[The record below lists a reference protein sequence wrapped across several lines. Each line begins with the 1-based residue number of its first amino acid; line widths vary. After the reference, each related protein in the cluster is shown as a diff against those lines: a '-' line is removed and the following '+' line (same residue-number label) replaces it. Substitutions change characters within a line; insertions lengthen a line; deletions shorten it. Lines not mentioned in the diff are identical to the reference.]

1 MALDHIEQLRQHF
14 PTHFVDLDQQ
24 LRLMGDYL
32 VIPTDDPDGGEVDEG
47 EAKSAGTMVEKALA
61 ESDPNNAELEELPPE
76 WTDPGTF
83 GGFPGGLSEPSP
95 NASRGGSTCVDRLAF
110 YLPFHG
116 FHKLWGIY
124 LFPDGIQRLR
134 RELLPFFTYHRIPPG
149 EQVAIA
155 KRILFHHEFYHH
167 SVESFATRLEAVL
180 NWPCYLKGI
189 TLLYRRTSGTHDCL
203 EETCAN
209 SYAREKTVGRRV
221 TGSPVSKA
229 KFRSAIDQW
238 FSSMPPGY
246 CGAAKTGATW
256 NQNVRPDFYERC
268 LNACLPLPWL
278 TTRSLSSSARD
289 SAWMAAG
296 HFDRGIGDIRS
307 RISYLVRKGSRLADS
322 LPLEVRECLKGSA
335 FKRKLG
341 ELRIAK
347 FLRHGRGHEIWQPW
361 NGGGSVPIPR
371 HDGVD
376 LPKGT
381 LRAILKQLG
390 ASMSVEQFLA
400 R

>member
-1 MALDHIEQLRQHF
+1 MAIEHIEQLRQHF
-14 PTHFVDLDQQ
+14 RNHFVDLDQRMS
-24 LRLMGDYL
+24 LLEDYL
-32 VIPTDDPDGGEVDEG
+32 VIPTDEPDGEEVYEDETMSG
-47 EAKSAGTMVEKALA
+47 GTLVEKALA

-95 NASRGGSTCVDRLAF
+95 NAPRGGSTCVDRLAF

-134 RELLPFFTYHRIPPG
+134 RELLPFFTCHGVPPG

-155 KRILFHHEFYHH
+155 KRILYHHEFYHH

-180 NWPCYLKGI
+180 NWPCYLNGI
-189 TLLYRRTSGTHDCL
+189 TSLYRRTSGTHDCL

-209 SYAREKTVGRRV
+209 SYAREKSVGRGV

-246 CGAAKTGATW
+246 CGAEQTGPTW

-268 LNACLPLPWL
+268 LNACLPLPGL
-278 TTRSLSSSARD
+278 TSRSLSNSARD
-289 SAWMAAG
+289 SAWMAVG
-296 HFDRGIGDIRS
+296 HFDRGIGDVRS

-322 LPLEVRECLKGSA
+322 LPLEVRECLKGNA
-335 FKRKLG
+335 FKRKLL

-347 FLRHGRGHEIWQPW
+347 FLRHGSAHDIWQPW
-361 NGGGSVPIPR
+361 NGGRPVPIPR

-381 LRAILKQLG
+381 LRTILKQLG
-390 ASMSVEQFLA
+390 APMSVEQFLA
-400 R
+400 S